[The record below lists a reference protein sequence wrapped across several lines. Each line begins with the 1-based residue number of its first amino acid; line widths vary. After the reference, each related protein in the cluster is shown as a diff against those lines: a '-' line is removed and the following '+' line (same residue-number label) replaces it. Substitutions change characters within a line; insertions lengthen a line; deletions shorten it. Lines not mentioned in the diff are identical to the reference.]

1 VKIPLWLW
9 GVAIIMLFIKL
20 PTAIITP
27 SIFSLPL
34 GADFTFKR
42 PCVLMY

>member
-27 SIFSLPL
+27 SIFSPPL